1 GEPPTQVAEPPTQV
15 AEPPTEVVE
24 PPVEAP
30 VEVEEPVAPPLERP
44 EPTAGRLTRLRA
56 RLARSESAL
65 GRGLLGLLSRD
76 RLDEEAWEEIEETL
90 LTADVGVEATTE
102 LVERLRARTKVL
114 GTRDPAELR
123 AMLAEELVST

>member
-1 GEPPTQVAEPPTQV
+1 M
-15 AEPPTEVVE
+15 VE

-76 RLDEEAWEEIEETL
+76 RLEEEACAVFLE
-90 LTADVGVEATTE
+90 
-102 LVERLRARTKVL
+102 
-114 GTRDPAELR
+114 ELR
-123 AMLAEELVST
+123 MAASAFA